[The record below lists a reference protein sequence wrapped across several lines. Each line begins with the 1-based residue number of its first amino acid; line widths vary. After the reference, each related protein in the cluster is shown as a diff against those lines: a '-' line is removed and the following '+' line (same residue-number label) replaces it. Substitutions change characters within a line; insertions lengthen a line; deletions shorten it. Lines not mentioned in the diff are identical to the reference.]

1 MKTLTKRICLVLGA
15 LAISFALFA
24 FSCDAATRGSAATAF
39 ADTGTAVKIP
49 ENSLAV
55 VEALQDV
62 FRAISAGVMPSVVEI
77 DVKEKRTAPVNPFE
91 GLPFFFG
98 QPRDGDGGTRE
109 YEQSGLGSGV
119 IVRKDGKIYYVLT
132 NNHVAGS
139 ATEISIKLNDNRVMN
154 GTLVGA
160 DSRRDIALVSFES
173 DDNLPVAVL
182 GDSDTVKVGDICF
195 AMGTPLG
202 FNSSVT
208 QGIISALGRS
218 GTGVDNI
225 SDFFQTDAAINQG
238 NSGGPLVNIYGEV
251 VGINTWIASS
261 SGGSQGLGFAITINN
276 VKKAIDDF
284 ILTGKVTYGWI
295 GVALVDIAKEY
306 KENLGVGGK
315 EGAFVSQIY
324 IGSPA
329 EKGGMQA
336 GDFVT
341 ALDGKAGRTVD
352 QLVREVGDLA
362 VGKTAKFDVIRG
374 GKALTVN
381 VKVESRDDNV
391 AANNAQLWPGFTAT
405 PLTDAVRK
413 ELELDKSVNGV
424 AITGVTAKT
433 AAAAI
438 RLQDKDVIT
447 AVNDQKVGSLKEF
460 YAALDRT
467 GKKEIWFDVYSEGHT
482 VATSRYKLQ

>member
-1 MKTLTKRICLVLGA
+1 
-15 LAISFALFA
+15 
-24 FSCDAATRGSAATAF
+24 
-39 ADTGTAVKIP
+39 
-49 ENSLAV
+49 
-55 VEALQDV
+55 
-62 FRAISAGVMPSVVEI
+62 
-77 DVKEKRTAPVNPFE
+77 
-91 GLPFFFG
+91 
-98 QPRDGDGGTRE
+98 
-109 YEQSGLGSGV
+109 
-119 IVRKDGKIYYVLT
+119 
-132 NNHVAGS
+132 
-139 ATEISIKLNDNRVMN
+139 
-154 GTLVGA
+154 
-160 DSRRDIALVSFES
+160 
-173 DDNLPVAVL
+173 
-182 GDSDTVKVGDICF
+182 VKVGDICF

-251 VGINTWIASS
+251 IGINTWIASS

-284 ILTGKVTYGWI
+284 ISNGKVTYGWI
-295 GVALVDIAKEY
+295 GVALVGIEKDY
-306 KENLGVGGK
+306 KEELGVENK
-315 EGAFVSQIY
+315 DGAFVSQIY

-341 ALDGKAGRTVD
+341 ALDGRAVRTVD

-362 VGKTAKFDVIRG
+362 VGKTAKFDVIRS

-413 ELELDKSVNGV
+413 ELELDNTVKGV

-438 RLQDKDVIT
+438 RLQNKDVIT
-447 AVNDQKVGSLKEF
+447 AVNDQKVSNLKEF
-460 YAALDRT
+460 YAALDRS